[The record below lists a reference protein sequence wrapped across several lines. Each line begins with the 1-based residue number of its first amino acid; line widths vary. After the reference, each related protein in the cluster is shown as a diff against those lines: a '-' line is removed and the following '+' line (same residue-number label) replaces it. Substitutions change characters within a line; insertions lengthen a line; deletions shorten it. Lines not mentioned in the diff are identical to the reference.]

1 MILTLA
7 ACGKSEEAGSSPAL
21 SSAPAEATP
30 VPEFV
35 YKSDFKTLIEGGHVF
50 YSPCRYTED
59 GVYAI
64 GDEVIGRSAP
74 EDAIEQWVGQ
84 FDITQPMIWFIDYE
98 GGVSKLENFVPIEI
112 PEAEEGQYEYD
123 AFVYIKNLNVKDN
136 GNLITL
142 ESVSISW
149 FDEEGITWESP
160 DADQHYKFTETNIIR
175 ELDPTGAEIGRVEL
189 AASDQDDSLYSDCSL
204 DADGNVLTCYI
215 ENWSNYTIQGVNP
228 VSGEIVYSIPCDNY
242 IDQFCTL
249 EDGSVYAMMWGDT
262 SIELKRIDF
271 ENKKFGEG
279 IALPGGAGNTYTGG
293 GDYPIYYT
301 SGVNFFGFD
310 PETGE
315 SEKLFSW
322 LDCDVN
328 SEQMYQRIGVDKNGV
343 VRALVSEYDYSE
355 WTYDVNLITLSKV
368 PYDPANQ
375 KSELTLAAQYI
386 SWELQNAVIDFNRKH
401 DDIRIVVK
409 DYSEYNTEEDY
420 SAGIQKLNTEMI
432 SGSMPDIVCLDG
444 LDYDQLAGKGL
455 FEDLYPFIDA
465 DSELSRDAFF
475 ENILA
480 AMETDGKLCRTVS
493 TMYLSTVIGLQQLV
507 GDQPGWTYDQF
518 NAAFNDFRSMAED
531 DATAFDISTTRDEML
546 INCLQLDM
554 NDFVDWSTGEV
565 DFDNDEF
572 RSLLAFANSFPASF
586 NWDDYDYNDSSEVR
600 ISQGRQMLYRSVI
613 SSVSE
618 LMYIEACFHGA
629 PITFIGFPTTNGV
642 GNTITTDSGYAM
654 TTTCRNKDAAWEF
667 MRYFMLDDYAAMQ
680 YGLSVRKDIFEKSI
694 KDACTVQYQIEDG
707 EYVLDENGERI
718 VEPQYFAY
726 GEEAYSTDCL
736 SQEIADAFRDA
747 ITSCDKASST
757 KQEIIDVVQEEAQAY
772 FSGQQSLDKVVDV
785 IQSKLYIY
793 VNEQR

>member
-35 YKSDFKTLIEGGHVF
+35 YKSDFKTLLEDGHVY
-50 YSPCRYTED
+50 YSPSRYTED

-74 EDAIEQWVGQ
+74 EDAIEQWPGQ
-84 FDITQPMIWFIDYE
+84 FDITQPMIWFIDYD
-98 GGVSKLENFVPIEI
+98 GGLTKLENYAPIEE
-112 PEAEEGQYEYD
+112 PEAEEGQYEYE
-123 AFVYIKNLNVKDN
+123 AYVYIKNLNVKDN

-160 DADQHYKFTETNIIR
+160 DSDQHYKYTETNFIR
-175 ELDPTGAEIGRVEL
+175 ELDPTGAELGRVEL

-204 DADGNVLTCYI
+204 DKDGNVLTCYI
-215 ENWSNYTIQGVNP
+215 QDWSNYTIQGVDP
-228 VSGEIVYSIPCDNY
+228 VSGEVVYSIPCDNY

-262 SIELKRIDF
+262 SIELKKIDF
-271 ENKKFGEG
+271 ENKKLTES
-279 IALPGGAGNTYTGG
+279 IALPGGVGTTYTGG

-315 SEKLFSW
+315 SKKLFSW
-322 LDCDVN
+322 LECDVN
-328 SEQMYQRIGVDKNGV
+328 SDQMYQRIGVDNNGV
-343 VRALVSEYDYSE
+343 IRALVSEYDYSE
-355 WTYDVNLITLSKV
+355 WTYDVNLITLNKV

-375 KSELTLAAQYI
+375 KSELTLAVQYI

-409 DYSEYNTEEDY
+409 DYSEYNTEDDY

-475 ENILA
+475 ENVLA
-480 AMETDGKLCRTVS
+480 AIETDGKLCRTVS
-493 TMYLSTVIGLQQLV
+493 TMYLNTVIGLQQLV
-507 GDQPGWTYDQF
+507 GSQPGWTYDQF

-546 INCLQLDM
+546 LNCLQLDM
-554 NDFVDWSTGEV
+554 NDFVDWATGEV
-565 DFDNDEF
+565 DFDNEEF

-586 NWDDYDYNDSSEVR
+586 NWDEYDYNDSAEVR
-600 ISQGRQMLYRSVI
+600 IGQGRQMLFRSVI

-618 LMYIEACFHGA
+618 LMYIEACFRGA
-629 PITFIGFPTTNGV
+629 PITFIGFPTTNGI
-642 GNTITTDSGYAM
+642 GNTISTDSGYAM
-654 TTTCRNKDAAWEF
+654 TTTCRDKDAAWEF
-667 MRYFMLDDYAAMQ
+667 LRYFMTDDYAAMQ
-680 YGLSVRKDIFEKSI
+680 YGLSVRKDTFEKAI
-694 KDACTVQYQIEDG
+694 QDACTVKYQIEDG
-707 EYVLDENGERI
+707 EYVLDENGER
-718 VEPQYFAY
+718 VVDQQYFSY
-726 GEEAYSTDCL
+726 GEEAYSADCL
-736 SQEIADAFRDA
+736 SQEIADAFREA

-793 VNEQR
+793 VNEQK